1 MRRLELALDPLRR
14 RREHG
19 VARARSARPCHRRRA
34 GPRNV
39 HGPRFRTPGGRPNCH
54 AVVRGSGD
62 EGGVPPRDD
71 DGDHGGGAA
80 LRGLRL
86 CTGRAGAER
95 AGRWYSRAAGQDGKT
110 AELRRGS
117 MCDSEY
123 GKPFIV
129 DTSMTRRSAVL
140 ALSSAA
146 VMAGLPTAAFAA
158 NVTETDVMVP
168 TPDGSADA
176 VLFHPA
182 GSGSW
187 PAVLMWPDILGL
199 RPVFREMGRRLAAE
213 GYTVLVPNPFYRT
226 KRAPIVTG
234 AFDFND
240 PKQRDSI
247 MSLRST
253 LTDTGIDKDAA
264 TFIAFLDKQKQ
275 TNRRKG
281 AGVQG
286 YCFSGPFAFQTA
298 AVRSDRIRAVGT
310 FHGGGLVTKDAK
322 SPHLLIPRTK
332 ASFVVAIARNDDQKQ
347 PDAKDTLKATFAA
360 AKRPATVEV
369 YPADHGWCVAGGGSY
384 NEVAAERA
392 WAELLRLY
400 RTNLI

>member
-1 MRRLELALDPLRR
+1 
-14 RREHG
+14 
-19 VARARSARPCHRRRA
+19 
-34 GPRNV
+34 
-39 HGPRFRTPGGRPNCH
+39 
-54 AVVRGSGD
+54 
-62 EGGVPPRDD
+62 
-71 DGDHGGGAA
+71 
-80 LRGLRL
+80 
-86 CTGRAGAER
+86 
-95 AGRWYSRAAGQDGKT
+95 
-110 AELRRGS
+110 
-117 MCDSEY
+117 MCDSDNHQGY
-123 GKPFIV
+123 IA
-129 DTSMTRRSAVL
+129 DTSVTRRSVVLTLSSVAAAVGLPSAVL
-140 ALSSAA
+140 AAD
-146 VMAGLPTAAFAA
+146 
-158 NVTETDVMVP
+158 VTETDVMVP

-176 VLFHPA
+176 ALFHPA
-182 GSGSW
+182 GTGSW

-199 RPVFREMGRRLAAE
+199 RPVFREMGRRLAAA

-240 PKQRDSI
+240 PKQRDSV

-264 TFIAFLDKQKQ
+264 AFVAFLDKQKQ

-322 SPHLLIPRTK
+322 SPQLLTPRTK

-347 PDAKDTLKATFAA
+347 PDAKDVLKATFAA

-369 YPADHGWCVAGGGSY
+369 YPADHGWCVAGSQAY
-384 NEVAAERA
+384 DHASAERA

-400 RTNLI
+400 RANLV